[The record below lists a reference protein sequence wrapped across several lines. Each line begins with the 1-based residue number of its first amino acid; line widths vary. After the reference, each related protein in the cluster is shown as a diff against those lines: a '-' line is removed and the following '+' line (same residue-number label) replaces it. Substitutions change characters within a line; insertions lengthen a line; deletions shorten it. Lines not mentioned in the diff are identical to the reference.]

1 MQLNSFNKKIHK
13 PKKRVGRGIGS
24 GLGKTSGRG
33 AKGQKS
39 RSGVSIKAYE
49 GGQMPL
55 YRRLPKRG
63 FNSLYKKE
71 KNVAIN
77 LGNISKLI
85 DSKKLDPSKSIDL
98 RKFLLNAKTP
108 KKIKVKVL
116 GTGELT
122 SKVNIQ
128 ADQFSK
134 SAQEK
139 IEKAGGKIEIIK

>member
-1 MQLNSFNKKIHK
+1 MQLNTFNKKIHK
-13 PKKRVGRGIGS
+13 AKKRVGRGIGS

-33 AKGQKS
+33 VKGQKS

-71 KNVAIN
+71 KNIAIN
-77 LGNISKLI
+77 LDKITKLI
-85 DSKKLDPSKSIDL
+85 DNKKIDSTKSIDL
-98 RKFLLNAKTP
+98 RKFLLKPKTP

-116 GTGELT
+116 GAGEIST
-122 SKVNIQ
+122 SVTIL
-128 ADQFSK
+128 ADHFSK
-134 SAQEK
+134 SAQAK
-139 IEKAGGKIEIIK
+139 IEKAGGKIEKIN

>member
-1 MQLNSFNKKIHK
+1 MQLNTLNKTIHK

-33 AKGQKS
+33 VKGQKS

-85 DSKKLDPSKSIDL
+85 DANKLDASKSIDL
-98 RKFLLNAKTP
+98 RKFLLSSKTP
-108 KKIKVKVL
+108 KKVKVKVL

-122 SKVNIQ
+122 SKVSIL

-139 IEKAGGKIEIIK
+139 IEKAGGKIEIVK